1 MTGAGMT
8 SYGSWDSAS
17 TAPLPGGPYL
27 GDPGQYPIVPGWPDP
42 AGTLG
47 GTRRVRR
54 RRRWFARSLAT
65 LLGLFLLAALAL
77 VGLVMV
83 TPSVSDAPARARALD
98 VSHHAVYPGPAV
110 PYRFSASLISTEDHR
125 FYHEPGID
133 PLALG
138 RLVVGRFT
146 GQPDQGGATL
156 YLQLAKMLYTSG
168 RSGLMVSAEQ
178 VGLGIKLY
186 ATYPKAQILQMYA
199 DVAYFGHGYYGL
211 PAASCGYFGV
221 APSRL
226 TWTQSAMLA
235 GVVQA
240 PTADDPIAHLTA
252 ARAREAHVLG
262 RLVATGKLTQAQA
275 ADAFRQPLGL
285 VGGSPTGCA
294 TS

>member
-1 MTGAGMT
+1 MT
-8 SYGSWDSAS
+8 SYGSWDSAP
-17 TAPLPGGPYL
+17 TAPLPAGPYL
-27 GDPGQYPIVPGWPDP
+27 GDPGQHPVVPGWPGP

-47 GTRRVRR
+47 GARRVRR
-54 RRRWFARSLAT
+54 RRRWLARGFAT

-77 VGLVMV
+77 GGLLMV
-83 TPSVSDAPARARALD
+83 TPSVGDAPARARALD

-110 PYRFSASLISTEDHR
+110 PYRFSASLVSTEDHR

-138 RLVVGRFT
+138 RLAVGRVT

-168 RSGLMVSAEQ
+168 RTGLMVDAEQ

-221 APSRL
+221 APVRL
-226 TWTQSAMLA
+226 TWTQAAMLA
-235 GVVQA
+235 GLVQA
-240 PTADDPIAHLTA
+240 PTADDPIAHLTT
-252 ARAREAHVLG
+252 ARAREAHVLS

-285 VGGSPTGCA
+285 VGGPPTGCA